1 MIYMRRKK
9 LKKTRNKINSAAI
22 HNCQSKI
29 KFFSEKEAIKASEM
43 QNLSNLSLNIT
54 VYKCDICS
62 KWHLTK
68 QQS

>member
-1 MIYMRRKK
+1 MSRKK
-9 LKKTRNKINSAAI
+9 LQKTRNKINSVSI
-22 HNCQSKI
+22 QNCQSKI

-68 QQS
+68 QLN